1 MKNREKCLNL
11 IKGSLWICTLHSTP
25 SHIKRKLDDIE
36 LLEMAEKYKM
46 AGVMIKNHYES
57 TVGRAETFK

>member
-11 IKGSLWICTLHSTP
+11 IKGAYDLHVHSTP

-46 AGVMIKNHYES
+46 AGVMIKIIMNQLLVELN
-57 TVGRAETFK
+57 F